1 MFIINHY
8 LVRYKDAIVY
18 LTPLIGITIITC
30 LMNICVIPFMK
41 ACRKEKEMLFS
52 GVLGLICN
60 IIISTPLYLMLKSVL
75 CVAYASFIMMLVE
88 YVYQSVVLHK
98 ELEVKKMPTG
108 GRTFTVKSAL
118 ATGETIAVPMDTD
131 AKENK
136 TGKRLPKI
144 VFNKEGTSI

>member
-1 MFIINHY
+1 MAEKRNNVELY
-8 LVRYKDAIVY
+8 DESLEKVDGGLRMNNLVADA
-18 LTPLIGITIITC
+18 G
-30 LMNICVIPFMK
+30 N
-41 ACRKEKEMLFS
+41 
-52 GVLGLICN
+52 
-60 IIISTPLYLMLKSVL
+60 
-75 CVAYASFIMMLVE
+75 
-88 YVYQSVVLHK
+88 K

-118 ATGETIAVPMDTD
+118 ATGETIAAPMDTD

>member
-1 MFIINHY
+1 MYKFVHFHTYSEYGGVNMSEKRNNVELYDESLEKVDGGLQINN
-8 LVRYKDAIVY
+8 LVADA
-18 LTPLIGITIITC
+18 G
-30 LMNICVIPFMK
+30 K
-41 ACRKEKEMLFS
+41 
-52 GVLGLICN
+52 
-60 IIISTPLYLMLKSVL
+60 
-75 CVAYASFIMMLVE
+75 
-88 YVYQSVVLHK
+88 K

>member
-1 MFIINHY
+1 MYKFVHFHTYTEYGGVNMSEKRNNVELY
-8 LVRYKDAIVY
+8 DESLEKVDGGLQTNNLVADA
-18 LTPLIGITIITC
+18 G
-30 LMNICVIPFMK
+30 N
-41 ACRKEKEMLFS
+41 
-52 GVLGLICN
+52 
-60 IIISTPLYLMLKSVL
+60 
-75 CVAYASFIMMLVE
+75 
-88 YVYQSVVLHK
+88 K